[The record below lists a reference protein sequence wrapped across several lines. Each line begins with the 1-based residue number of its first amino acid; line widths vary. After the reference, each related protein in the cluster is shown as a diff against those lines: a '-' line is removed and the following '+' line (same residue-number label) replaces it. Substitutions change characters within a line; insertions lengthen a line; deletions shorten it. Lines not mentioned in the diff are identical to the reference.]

1 VLAATAT
8 RPVLPMVA
16 EALRRVLPPETQ
28 LEALGGSEAIPVATD
43 VDLDIRA
50 LGFSDRERR
59 MLAFVDGEATLEDIV
74 LAAGMRPD
82 KAYKVLA
89 VAKHLGLVELKPPA
103 ARKPEVSHEL
113 DVQRLEAKFEQVQEA
128 DYFTILG
135 LPRNAGTDEVQR
147 AYDRLAEE
155 FDPIRFSGHP
165 DPSLQQRA
173 TVVHRV
179 LEEAARALEDDRRRA
194 EYARHLLD

>member
-1 VLAATAT
+1 
-8 RPVLPMVA
+8 
-16 EALRRVLPPETQ
+16 
-28 LEALGGSEAIPVATD
+28 
-43 VDLDIRA
+43 
-50 LGFSDRERR
+50 
-59 MLAFVDGEATLEDIV
+59 MLSFVDGEATVEDIV
-74 LAAGMRPD
+74 LAAGLRPD

-89 VAKHLGLVELKPPA
+89 VAKALGLIEVRAPA
-103 ARKPEVSHEL
+103 SQRPQPSAEV
-113 DVQRLEAKFEQVQEA
+113 DVQRLEAKYEQVQDA

-147 AYDRLAEE
+147 AYERLSEE
-155 FDPIRFSGHP
+155 FDPLRFSGHP

-173 TVVHRV
+173 QVVHRL